1 MVNKVWR
8 KKTYTSVC
16 EWNDTVQLQ
25 RQPESFQAEI
35 LWLKSSWTASWEAE
49 DTAFLDLEAYNR

>member
-1 MVNKVWR
+1 MVNEVW
-8 KKTYTSVC
+8 KKKKKYFHC

-49 DTAFLDLEAYNR
+49 GTAFLDLEAYNR